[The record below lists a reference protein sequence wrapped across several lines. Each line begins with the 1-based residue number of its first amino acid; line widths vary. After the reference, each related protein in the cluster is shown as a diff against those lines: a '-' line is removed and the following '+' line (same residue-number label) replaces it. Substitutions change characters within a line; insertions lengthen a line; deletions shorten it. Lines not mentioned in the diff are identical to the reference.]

1 MENTLSNIEAVVSNI
16 ASYAPAEVDLMA
28 MLKFIVIFAVGSM
41 LVSLLGR
48 VVLGKR
54 SSLNHAVSSA
64 MGILFIYAVTIV
76 VYTFNPGN
84 LSKFLSPLPFVSFS
98 GDYLYLL
105 PFLDAELPMICSQVL
120 SMVILAF
127 LVNLLDTFVPKG
139 KKILSWYLYRF
150 VTVLLAMAAHYLA
163 TWAFNAFLPGVL
175 VTYAPMILLGILVVM
190 LLLGVLNVILSLV
203 LTVANP
209 VIGAIYSFF
218 FSNIVG
224 KQLTK
229 AVLTTVIL
237 CAVVA
242 LLEHFGYTIICIAST
257 ALGVDI
263 PLIAVLLALWYVIGH
278 VL

>member
-257 ALGVDI
+257 ALGVYI
-263 PLIAVLLALWYVIGH
+263 PLIAVLLVLWYVIGH